1 MKNNKGFT
9 LIELLV
15 VVAII
20 GILAAVGTVAYS
32 GYVFSSKLK
41 SADNIMQQIA
51 LAQTEYYSDIGNYKN
66 YGKSCTAN
74 KDNTE
79 LITTDLGVP
88 IDYSTIEFYLIRC
101 DPEGCFGHEGVATP
115 IKIGTATIKNR
126 CGSAKWGDGGVMSVT
141 DETVTIKAGDGIGM
155 FVKSNNDV
163 NGNAPTKNTGSLH
176 SPATFTLEVH
186 RKY

>member
-1 MKNNKGFT
+1 MNYRNRNSSIKGFT

-15 VVAII
+15 VVGII

-51 LAQTEYYSDIGNYKN
+51 LAQTEYYSDKGNYKN

-79 LITTDLGVP
+79 SITTDLGVP
-88 IDYSTIEFYLIRC
+88 IDYSTIEFYFCIEVKDEVNYTVKAKNSSAGSKSEC
-101 DPEGCFGHEGVATP
+101 EITFDNVSNKAT
-115 IKIGTATIKNR
+115 R
-126 CGSAKWGDGGVMSVT
+126 
-141 DETVTIKAGDGIGM
+141 
-155 FVKSNNDV
+155 ND
-163 NGNAPTKNTGSLH
+163 KC
-176 SPATFTLEVH
+176 
-186 RKY
+186 